1 MNNSEE
7 VCALKEIRTKLS
19 QKIVGIYTT
28 IDCHL
33 DDNDINVD
41 ISFLRKLYAEA
52 KGLREADKIV
62 VNKLKEL
69 NKKEQDNV
77 QRFE

>member
-7 VCALKEIRTKLS
+7 VCALKEMRTKLS
-19 QKIVGIYTT
+19 QKIGEIYTS

-33 DDNDINVD
+33 DDNDTNTD

-62 VNKLKEL
+62 YDKLKEL
-69 NKKEQDNV
+69 AKEDDNA
-77 QRFE
+77 

>member
-7 VCALKEIRTKLS
+7 VCALEEIRTKLS
-19 QKIVGIYTT
+19 QKIEGIYTT

-62 VNKLKEL
+62 YDKLKEL

>member
-1 MNNSEE
+1 MNNDKE
-7 VCALKEIRTKLS
+7 VCALEEIRAKLS
-19 QKIVGIYTT
+19 QKIEGIYAT

-52 KGLREADKIV
+52 KGLREAQEII

>member
-7 VCALKEIRTKLS
+7 VCALEEIRTKIS
-19 QKIVGIYTT
+19 QRIGGIYTT
-28 IDCHL
+28 IGCHL
-33 DDNDINVD
+33 DDNDTNTD

-62 VNKLKEL
+62 YDKLKEL
-69 NKKEQDNV
+69 AKEDNND
-77 QRFE
+77 

>member
-1 MNNSEE
+1 MNNDKNTQVLEE
-7 VCALKEIRTKLS
+7 IHNKLS
-19 QKIVGIYTT
+19 QRIEGIYAT

-33 DDNDINVD
+33 DDSDINVD

-62 VNKLKEL
+62 YDKLKEL
-69 NKKEQDNV
+69 AKKEDNV
-77 QRFE
+77 AQEK

>member
-1 MNNSEE
+1 MNNDKE
-7 VCALKEIRTKLS
+7 VCALEEIHNKLS
-19 QKIVGIYTT
+19 QRIEGIYAT

-52 KGLREADKIV
+52 KGLREAQEII

>member
-7 VCALKEIRTKLS
+7 VCALEEIRTKLS
-19 QKIVGIYTT
+19 QRIGGIYTT
-28 IDCHL
+28 IGCHL
-33 DDNDINVD
+33 DDNDTNTD

-62 VNKLKEL
+62 CDKLKEL
-69 NKKEQDNV
+69 TKEDDND
-77 QRFE
+77 

>member
-7 VCALKEIRTKLS
+7 VCALEEIRTKLS
-19 QKIVGIYTT
+19 QRIGGIYTT
-28 IDCHL
+28 IGCHL
-33 DDNDINVD
+33 DDNDTNTD

-52 KGLREADKIV
+52 KGLHEADKIV
-62 VNKLKEL
+62 YDKLKEL
-69 NKKEQDNV
+69 NKKEQNNV

>member
-7 VCALKEIRTKLS
+7 VCALKEIRIKLS
-19 QKIVGIYTT
+19 QKIGEIYTT

-33 DDNDINVD
+33 DDDDINVD

-62 VNKLKEL
+62 YDKLKEL
-69 NKKEQDNV
+69 TKEEDNV
-77 QRFE
+77 

>member
-7 VCALKEIRTKLS
+7 VCALEEIRTKLS
-19 QKIVGIYTT
+19 QRIEGIHAT
-28 IDCHL
+28 IGCHL
-33 DDNDINVD
+33 DDNDTNTD

-62 VNKLKEL
+62 YDKLRELAKED
-69 NKKEQDNV
+69 DND
-77 QRFE
+77 

>member
-7 VCALKEIRTKLS
+7 ACALEEIRAKLS
-19 QKIVGIYTT
+19 QRIGGIYTT
-28 IDCHL
+28 IGCHL
-33 DDNDINVD
+33 DDNDTNTD

-62 VNKLKEL
+62 YDKLKEL
-69 NKKEQDNV
+69 AKEDDNA
-77 QRFE
+77 

>member
-7 VCALKEIRTKLS
+7 VCALEEIRAELS
-19 QKIVGIYTT
+19 QKIEGIYTT
-28 IDCHL
+28 IGCHL
-33 DDNDINVD
+33 DDNDTNTD

-52 KGLREADKIV
+52 KGLREAQEII

>member
-7 VCALKEIRTKLS
+7 VCALEEIRTKLS
-19 QKIVGIYTT
+19 QRIGGIYTT
-28 IDCHL
+28 IGCHL
-33 DDNDINVD
+33 DDNDTNTD

-52 KGLREADKIV
+52 KGLLEADKIV

-69 NKKEQDNV
+69 TKEDSND
-77 QRFE
+77 

>member
-1 MNNSEE
+1 MNNDKDTQVFEE
-7 VCALKEIRTKLS
+7 IHNKLS
-19 QKIVGIYTT
+19 QKIEGIYAT

-33 DDNDINVD
+33 DDNNINVD

-52 KGLREADKIV
+52 RGLLEADTIV

-69 NKKEQDNV
+69 TKEDNNA
-77 QRFE
+77 

>member
-7 VCALKEIRTKLS
+7 VCALEEIRTKLS
-19 QKIVGIYTT
+19 QRIREIYTT
-28 IDCHL
+28 IGCHL
-33 DDNDINVD
+33 DDNDTNTN

-62 VNKLKEL
+62 YDKLKEL
-69 NKKEQDNV
+69 AKEDDNA
-77 QRFE
+77 

>member
-1 MNNSEE
+1 MNDDKDTQVLEE
-7 VCALKEIRTKLS
+7 IHNKLS
-19 QKIVGIYTT
+19 QRIEGIHAT

-52 KGLREADKIV
+52 RGLREAQEIV
-62 VNKLKEL
+62 CDKLKEL
-69 NKKEQDNV
+69 TKEEENV
-77 QRFE
+77 AQEK

>member
-7 VCALKEIRTKLS
+7 VCALKEIRIKLS
-19 QKIVGIYTT
+19 QKIGEIYTT

-41 ISFLRKLYAEA
+41 ISFL
-52 KGLREADKIV
+52 
-62 VNKLKEL
+62 NNFMQKLKDCAKL
-69 NKKEQDNV
+69 T
-77 QRFE
+77 RLFMIS

>member
-1 MNNSEE
+1 MNNDKEAQILEE
-7 VCALKEIRTKLS
+7 IHNKLS
-19 QKIVGIYTT
+19 QRIEGIYAT

-52 KGLREADKIV
+52 KGLREAQEIV

-69 NKKEQDNV
+69 AKEDNNA
-77 QRFE
+77 QASP

>member
-7 VCALKEIRTKLS
+7 VCALEEIRTKLS
-19 QKIVGIYTT
+19 QKIGGIYAT
-28 IDCHL
+28 IGCHL

-52 KGLREADKIV
+52 KGLLEADKIV

-69 NKKEQDNV
+69 TKEGNND
-77 QRFE
+77 

>member
-7 VCALKEIRTKLS
+7 VCALEEIHNKLS
-19 QKIVGIYTT
+19 QRIEGIYAT

-52 KGLREADKIV
+52 RGLREAQEIV

-69 NKKEQDNV
+69 TKEDDND
-77 QRFE
+77 

>member
-7 VCALKEIRTKLS
+7 VCALEEIRAKLS
-19 QKIVGIYTT
+19 QKIEGIYAT

-33 DDNDINVD
+33 DDSDINVD

-62 VNKLKEL
+62 YDKLKEL
-69 NKKEQDNV
+69 AKEDENV
-77 QRFE
+77 

>member
-7 VCALKEIRTKLS
+7 VCALEEIHNKLS
-19 QKIVGIYTT
+19 QRIEGIYAT
-28 IDCHL
+28 IDCRL

-52 KGLREADKIV
+52 RGLREAQEIV

-69 NKKEQDNV
+69 TKEDNND
-77 QRFE
+77 

>member
-1 MNNSEE
+1 MNDDKDTQVLEE
-7 VCALKEIRTKLS
+7 IHNKLS
-19 QKIVGIYTT
+19 QRIEGIHAT

-52 KGLREADKIV
+52 RGLREAQEIV

-69 NKKEQDNV
+69 TKEDNND
-77 QRFE
+77 

>member
-7 VCALKEIRTKLS
+7 VCALEEIRTKLS
-19 QKIVGIYTT
+19 QRIGGIYTT
-28 IDCHL
+28 IGCHL
-33 DDNDINVD
+33 DDNDTNTD

-62 VNKLKEL
+62 YDKLKEL
-69 NKKEQDNV
+69 TEEDSND
-77 QRFE
+77 

>member
-1 MNNSEE
+1 MNNDKDTQMLEE
-7 VCALKEIRTKLS
+7 IHNKLS
-19 QKIVGIYTT
+19 QRIDGIHAT

-33 DDNDINVD
+33 DDSDINVD

-52 KGLREADKIV
+52 KGLLEADKIV

-69 NKKEQDNV
+69 AKEEDNA
-77 QRFE
+77 

>member
-62 VNKLKEL
+62 YDKLKEL
-69 NKKEQDNV
+69 TKEEDNV
-77 QRFE
+77 

>member
-7 VCALKEIRTKLS
+7 VCALEEIRTKLS
-19 QKIVGIYTT
+19 QKIGGIYAT
-28 IDCHL
+28 IGCHL
-33 DDNDINVD
+33 DDNDTNID

-62 VNKLKEL
+62 YDKLREL